1 MELQI
6 YLSRTNNYIPDKEK
20 KIKTTYVVK
29 EIVNTVNTKG
39 ASRSGTYRKGE
50 ICGSFARIHLKNSLC
65 HAYVYHAGSIELGL
79 HVLIL
84 KRSISSFG

>member
-39 ASRSGTYRKGE
+39 ASRSGTYQKGQ
-50 ICGSFARIHLKNSLC
+50 
-65 HAYVYHAGSIELGL
+65 
-79 HVLIL
+79 
-84 KRSISSFG
+84 